1 MRQQERQ
8 WAAGRAALLHPGVLR
23 AQRFPLA
30 DSSSAFAWDAGS
42 HKEQPSPTQ
51 KKGLLSPLISVA
63 VIETLGPI
71 EEKDPSR
78 LEVPL
83 FSFFRR

>member
-1 MRQQERQ
+1 M
-8 WAAGRAALLHPGVLR
+8 LR

-71 EEKDPSR
+71 EEKNPSR

-83 FSFFRR
+83 SFLSSLRSAMMLGGWIQLTR